1 MKKSKKYD
9 IVPWDFAAPKEVRD
23 VIVRAHVPNMAEGS
37 DPRYKNEYS
46 YTSTTS
52 YATGIEDMER
62 LVDALEANDVSVSEI
77 GRAGEPSGLP
87 GGNYS
92 VVTLEQIE
100 DYYHTTLAISDF
112 GRVVSRDI
120 GWFQQDDS
128 YDWINDELGL
138 ESKKGCCSVRR

>member
-1 MKKSKKYD
+1 
-9 IVPWDFAAPKEVRD
+9 
-23 VIVRAHVPNMAEGS
+23 
-37 DPRYKNEYS
+37 
-46 YTSTTS
+46 
-52 YATGIEDMER
+52 MER

-77 GRAGEPSGLP
+77 GRAGESSGLP

-120 GWFQQDDS
+120 GWFQQDYS

-138 ESKKGCCSVRR
+138 ESKKRLLLCQKVITQIGFCWPNENLLRSIVPGLNVHYYGRTDPLRVCELLY